1 MFGVQRARSLIAPA
15 RIALVLAVSAC
26 APAPATSAGS
36 TTSTTSGDGTQNT
49 TDGRTDPVPA
59 PGGGTTD
66 EVVETAEPDPV
77 VEVGVTEEADLGT
90 GVTAAIESVKDITVA
105 AKTPGEIAGPAVAV
119 ELSVSNGSKK
129 PIDLATAMVSLTN
142 SDDMLGQP
150 TTSDPYQPFT
160 GQLEPGDTANGTF
173 VFLLPKDARSGLV
186 VSFQYV
192 AGAPI
197 ALFAEQN

>member
-1 MFGVQRARSLIAPA
+1 MIG
-15 RIALVLAVSAC
+15 LVLAVAAC
-26 APAPATSAGS
+26 APAPETSAFTAS
-36 TTSTTSGDGTQNT
+36 AQSGDGTQNT
-49 TDGRTDPVPA
+49 TEGRTEPVPA

-66 EVVETAEPDPV
+66 DIVETAEPDRV

-90 GVTAAIESVKDITVA
+90 GVSAAIESVKDVTVA
-105 AKTPGEIAGPAVAV
+105 AKTPGEIAGPAVAI
-119 ELSVSNGSKK
+119 ELSVTNEGKK

-142 SDDMLGQP
+142 SDEMLGQP
-150 TTSDPYQPFT
+150 TTSDPYTPFS
-160 GQLEPGDTANGTF
+160 GQLEPGDTADATY

-192 AGAPI
+192 AGTPI